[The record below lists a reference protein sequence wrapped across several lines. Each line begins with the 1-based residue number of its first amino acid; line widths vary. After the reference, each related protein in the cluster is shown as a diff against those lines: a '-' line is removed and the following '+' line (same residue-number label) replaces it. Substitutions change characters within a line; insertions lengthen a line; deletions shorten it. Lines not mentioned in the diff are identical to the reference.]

1 MRYSLRQL
9 EVFLAIAMHGNIT
22 KAADQLAM
30 SQSAASDSL
39 KELESRLDI
48 QLFERAG
55 KRLKINSRGKALQEQ
70 AQDLIERAVV
80 LEENFLGTEVID
92 EIKVGATLTIG
103 NYMAVPIIA
112 AFRAKHRQARVSLKV
127 SNTERIADM
136 VASFKLDIG
145 LIEGEIN
152 REELEFIPIQ
162 EDELVVFCAPDHPLA
177 KTGTLS
183 DEDLIHAEWIVRE
196 AGSGTRQTFERAMQG
211 IFPQLDFVLELQNME
226 STKKAVQAGLGIACL
241 SRVTIRE
248 ELHNKELI
256 ELAVPH
262 RDFSRQFYAVLH
274 KNKHRSTTI
283 EEWLHFCRQPELH
296 LATPH

>member
-55 KRLKINSRGKALQEQ
+55 KRLKINPRGKALQEQ
-70 AQDLIERAVV
+70 AQDLIQRAVA
-80 LEENFLGTEVID
+80 LEENFLGAQVID
-92 EIKVGATLTIG
+92 EITVGATLTIG

-112 AFRAKHRQARVSLKV
+112 AFREKHREARVSLKV

-136 VASFKLDIG
+136 VASYKLDVG

-162 EDELVVFCAPDHPLA
+162 QDELVVFCAPDHPLA
-177 KTGTLS
+177 KTEILS
-183 DEDLIHAEWIVRE
+183 DEDLVNSEWIVRE
-196 AGSGTRQTFERAMQG
+196 AGSGTRQTFERAMHG
-211 IFPQLDFVLELQNME
+211 IFPQLNFVLELQNME

-241 SRVTIRE
+241 SRITIRE
-248 ELHNKELI
+248 ELLKKELI

-262 RDFSRQFYAVLH
+262 RDFTRQFYAVLH
-274 KNKHRSTTI
+274 KNKYRSTTI
-283 EEWLHFCRQPELH
+283 EEWLHFCSQPELH

>member
-48 QLFERAG
+48 QLFERTG
-55 KRLKINSRGKALQEQ
+55 KRLKINPRGKALQEQ
-70 AQDLIERAVV
+70 AQELIQRAIR
-80 LEENFLGTEVID
+80 LEENFLGAEVID
-92 EIKVGATLTIG
+92 EITVGATLTIG

-112 AFRAKHRQARVSLKV
+112 AFRNKHNDARVSLKV

-136 VASFKLDIG
+136 VASFKLDVG

-162 EDELVVFCAPDHPLA
+162 QDELVVFCAPDHPLA
-177 KTGTLS
+177 KTRTLS
-183 DEDLIHAEWIVRE
+183 DEELINAEWIVRE
-196 AGSGTRQTFERAMQG
+196 AGSGTRQTFERAMHG
-211 IFPQLDFVLELQNME
+211 IFPQLNFVLELQNME

-241 SRVTIRE
+241 SRITIGE
-248 ELHNKELI
+248 ELEKKQLI
-256 ELAVPH
+256 ELKVPH
-262 RDFSRQFYAVLH
+262 RDFTRQFYAVVH
-274 KNKHRSTTI
+274 KNKYRSTTI
-283 EEWLHFCRQPELH
+283 NEWLHFCAQPELH